1 MKNYIIENYQL
12 QKKPLRYMWT
22 TVTIAMWLF
31 FIYLWQ
37 PLISLFAWW
46 LGFKTFNYHMVT
58 LNGYNG
64 FLNLFSIY
72 AGIIV
77 LLSTLLVAWALLEN
91 RRFKNSARRISL
103 NYVTLEATA
112 QHFKVN
118 INRLNRARDAKKII
132 IEFKANGEIERL
144 I

>member
-1 MKNYIIENYQL
+1 MKNYIIENNQL
-12 QKKPLRYMWT
+12 QKKPLRYMWMVV
-22 TVTIAMWLF
+22 TVAMWLF
-31 FIYLWQ
+31 FVYLWL

-46 LGFKTFNYHMVT
+46 LGFKTFYYQMVT
-58 LNGYNG
+58 LNGFSG
-64 FLNLFSIY
+64 FLDLFSIY

-91 RRFKNSARRISL
+91 SRFKNRVRRISL
-103 NYVTLEATA
+103 NHVTLEDTA

-118 INRLNRARDAKKII
+118 INRLNQARDAKKITV
-132 IEFKANGEIERL
+132 EFKASGEIERL